1 MQYLNGKFQI
11 GYSIRKNDEEFVYN
25 NGFLYSYSDDPEGIN
40 EWHNYKG
47 KKVSSLVDPYEIFFY
62 EPADVVPG
70 KVKITASPFW
80 TVTKRGDIHFMMNN
94 VEGSDKAK
102 NVHSYKKASDSE
114 FTHTTEFP
122 GGELRSVGNDLYL
135 ISLENDR
142 PVIRK
147 AEGGTNDWTVM

>member
-1 MQYLNGKFQI
+1 
-11 GYSIRKNDEEFVYN
+11 
-25 NGFLYSYSDDPEGIN
+25 
-40 EWHNYKG
+40 
-47 KKVSSLVDPYEIFFY
+47 
-62 EPADVVPG
+62 
-70 KVKITASPFW
+70 
-80 TVTKRGDIHFMMNN
+80 MMNN

-147 AEGGTNDWTVM
+147 AEGGTNDWSVMYKETAGKKFRFGNLLIVDGFLYFYLMEMGSGSGQPLWLQTYDLGIAR